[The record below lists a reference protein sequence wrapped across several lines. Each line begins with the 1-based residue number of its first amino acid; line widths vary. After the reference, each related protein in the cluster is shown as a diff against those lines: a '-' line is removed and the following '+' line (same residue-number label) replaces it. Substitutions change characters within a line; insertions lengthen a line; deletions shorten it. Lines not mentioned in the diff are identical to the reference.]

1 MCSDRS
7 QLANVANG
15 AKAVLQTDKLDAVTI
30 VATSTTGS
38 ACDRAGITVTLPK
51 PMTSGAKLEGR
62 SASRTSSICLRK
74 MSIAARPASGLTF
87 HYVNEE
93 NGQKLRRYWTN
104 ACGNCAIKHRCTT
117 GIRVAPT
124 LVSEDVAPD
133 AYPFTSSSSEGVHSP
148 SLWLQIQFR
157 VLDHLT
163 PLVMLG
169 TQECLERR
177 RRTANRFDHLLEK
190 NLTQS

>member
-1 MCSDRS
+1 MAWE
-7 QLANVANG
+7 LFHNPP
-15 AKAVLQTDKLDAVTI
+15 
-30 VATSTTGS
+30 TSLS
-38 ACDRAGITVTLPK
+38 PVRV
-51 PMTSGAKLEGR
+51 
-62 SASRTSSICLRK
+62 
-74 MSIAARPASGLTF
+74 
-87 HYVNEE
+87 
-93 NGQKLRRYWTN
+93 
-104 ACGNCAIKHRCTT
+104 
-117 GIRVAPT
+117 IRVAPT

>member
-1 MCSDRS
+1 MPPTLLARADEVIERTRHVRS
-7 QLANVANG
+7 
-15 AKAVLQTDKLDAVTI
+15 
-30 VATSTTGS
+30 GS
-38 ACDRAGITVTLPK
+38 
-51 PMTSGAKLEGR
+51 
-62 SASRTSSICLRK
+62 
-74 MSIAARPASGLTF
+74 
-87 HYVNEE
+87 
-93 NGQKLRRYWTN
+93 
-104 ACGNCAIKHRCTT
+104 
-117 GIRVAPT
+117 IRVAPT

>member
-1 MCSDRS
+1 M
-7 QLANVANG
+7 
-15 AKAVLQTDKLDAVTI
+15 LDLKSPRH
-30 VATSTTGS
+30 TST
-38 ACDRAGITVTLPK
+38 
-51 PMTSGAKLEGR
+51 
-62 SASRTSSICLRK
+62 
-74 MSIAARPASGLTF
+74 LT
-87 HYVNEE
+87 
-93 NGQKLRRYWTN
+93 
-104 ACGNCAIKHRCTT
+104 
-117 GIRVAPT
+117 IRVAPT

-177 RRTANRFDHLLEK
+177 RRTANWFDHLLEK